1 MVAGEKLSGRIP
13 FRWLLFGIIVLII
26 LAVTGMVLHIN
37 YSSARNQFESEVLTL
52 QENTEF
58 SLLQSMQL
66 IDQGYL
72 LFDHSLDFKLKE
84 PMDLFLAA
92 YHDTGGDPG
101 AVDLEELKRLFGE
114 GYELY
119 IIDEHG
125 VIIHTTYPPD
135 YLMDFSAYP
144 WFFSRLT
151 GIRLGGEYVSDRITY
166 DLSTGTNRK
175 FVYHPTPDY
184 RYILEISYTDAE
196 IEEIRSTLHYTEAA
210 ANIIQINPYLTSIR
224 IFNKVGDEVGNS
236 SIPPDEQRT
245 RIIADVLDTGVP
257 VQINS
262 PETSS
267 YTRYIY
273 ADFSEHDSPEMMNLV
288 AALTY
293 TTAPIERE
301 LETLFQKHLLVAGI
315 ALLLGGILAF
325 GATGRI
331 NRPIKHLVH
340 DTETIA
346 SGELDHTIGVS
357 SLPELRSLSLSIQQM
372 VDRLKDMMG
381 RLQASEEE
389 LRVQNEELEE
399 RVLERTAKLSEA
411 LSEQQKT
418 ADALKHSNKKLQLL
432 TSITRHDIQN
442 KILALSGYIELAGM
456 TDHNPKTL
464 SYLKEAGAAL
474 SAIEEQIAF
483 TGEYEKLGVHEP
495 QWLSLRELIGRIQ
508 DGSLPVRC
516 DCPGYFIYADP
527 MVEKVFSNLM
537 DNTLRHADGAT
548 EVRISCSETDNGL
561 LILYEDDG
569 PGVLDENKELIF
581 ERGFGTN
588 TGYGL
593 FLVREILAI
602 TGITIRETGV
612 YGEGARFEILVPEGC
627 YRMDVNA

>member
-37 YSSARNQFESEVLTL
+37 YSSARTQFESEVLTL

-92 YHDTGGDPG
+92 YHDTGGDPV

-135 YLMDFSAYP
+135 YLMDFSVYP

-184 RYILEISYTDAE
+184 RYLLEISYTDAE
-196 IEEIRSTLHYTEAA
+196 IEEIRSFARYAETAATITE
-210 ANIIQINPYLTSIR
+210 INPYLTSIR

-257 VQINS
+257 VQIDS

-267 YTRYIY
+267 YIRYIL
-273 ADFSEHDSPEMMNLV
+273 ADFSGDENPEMMNLV
-288 AALTY
+288 LELTY
-293 TTAPIERE
+293 TTSPIERE
-301 LETLFQKHLLVAGI
+301 LETLFLKHLLVAGI

-346 SGELDHTIGVS
+346 AGNLDHTIGVS
-357 SLPELRSLSLSIQQM
+357 TLPELRSLSLSIQQM

-399 RVLERTAKLSEA
+399 
-411 LSEQQKT
+411 
-418 ADALKHSNKKLQLL
+418 
-432 TSITRHDIQN
+432 
-442 KILALSGYIELAGM
+442 
-456 TDHNPKTL
+456 
-464 SYLKEAGAAL
+464 GA
-474 SAIEEQIAF
+474 
-483 TGEYEKLGVHEP
+483 
-495 QWLSLRELIGRIQ
+495 
-508 DGSLPVRC
+508 
-516 DCPGYFIYADP
+516 
-527 MVEKVFSNLM
+527 
-537 DNTLRHADGAT
+537 
-548 EVRISCSETDNGL
+548 
-561 LILYEDDG
+561 
-569 PGVLDENKELIF
+569 
-581 ERGFGTN
+581 
-588 TGYGL
+588 
-593 FLVREILAI
+593 
-602 TGITIRETGV
+602 
-612 YGEGARFEILVPEGC
+612 
-627 YRMDVNA
+627 